1 MGKVEDCVSRV
12 LSGKLSEGEE
22 PTDQD
27 LAIAFSECRDDHPG
41 GDAGFGETLSQE
53 GLLTVEAECPP
64 GHHFCEE
71 EGKCMPMS
79 DEIDEESVQENAD
92 INGSLAQAMHE
103 QQFGEKLI
111 DQESFVEMVNSSK
124 YLSAEN
130 KDSVL
135 GMAFNYYEKI
145 FFHDEVEKGA
155 SFDNVT
161 TQEFLTVVNE
171 VMQAYPHIDI
181 TKEFLARKMTER
193 GLDAMM
199 VYEFVRDQ
207 LTIEERDRP
216 DEKWPNVTSIFPNS
230 EIGHHDSGMTV
241 PNINA
246 EDDFKPDD
254 ILFGGEPREDVS
266 ESKKKRQ

>member
-12 LSGKLSEGEE
+12 LSNKLSEGEK

-41 GDAGFGETLSQE
+41 GDAGEVSLSQE
-53 GLLTVEAECPP
+53 SLVTVEAECTP
-64 GHHFCEE
+64 GHHFCEKE
-71 EGKCMPMS
+71 NKCVPMF
-79 DEIDEESVQENAD
+79 DEIHEEPVQKNVD
-92 INGSLAQAMHE
+92 INGALAQAMHE
-103 QQFGEKLI
+103 QQFGEQLI
-111 DQESFVEMVNSSK
+111 DQESFVNMVNSSK
-124 YLSAEN
+124 SLSTEA

-145 FFHDEVEKGA
+145 FINDEVAKGA

-161 TQEFLTVVNE
+161 TQEFLTVVKE
-171 VMQAYPHIDI
+171 VMEAYPHVDI

-199 VYEFVRDQ
+199 VYEFVRDE
-207 LTIEERDRP
+207 LTIERHLP
-216 DEKWPNVTSIFPNS
+216 DEQWPNVTNIQPNS
-230 EIGHHDSGMTV
+230 EIGHHNSGMTV

-246 EDDFKPDD
+246 EDDFEPED
-254 ILFGGEPREDVS
+254 ILFGGKPREDVS
-266 ESKKKRQ
+266 EFKKKRQ